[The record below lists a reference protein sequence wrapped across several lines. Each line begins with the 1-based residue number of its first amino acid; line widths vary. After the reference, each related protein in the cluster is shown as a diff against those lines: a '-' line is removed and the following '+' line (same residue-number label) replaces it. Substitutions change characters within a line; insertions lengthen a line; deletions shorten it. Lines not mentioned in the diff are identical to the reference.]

1 MHRTVRV
8 ICCGRPSRSWSLEVR
23 RKAEQGSEQLEGEVQ
38 EQSLNDRPS
47 SAPLAYSALATSRSV
62 VRCEADI
69 N

>member
-1 MHRTVRV
+1 M
-8 ICCGRPSRSWSLEVR
+8 R